1 MPVKKSKTYDN
12 TRFVD
17 MGPIVVTKRPNQ
29 AKPKA
34 KKEKGNAKT
43 K

>member
-12 TRFVD
+12 SRFID
-17 MGPIVVTKRPNQ
+17 WGGIVVTKRPKIQ
-29 AKPKA
+29 PKPKKET
-34 KKEKGNAKT
+34 KKNAKS

>member
-12 TRFVD
+12 SRFID
-17 MGPIVVTKRPNQ
+17 MGPIVVTKRPRT
-29 AKPKA
+29 AEKPK
-34 KKEKGNAKT
+34 KGNNNAKN

>member
-1 MPVKKSKTYDN
+1 MPVKKSTKYDN

-17 MGPIVVTKRPNQ
+17 MGPIVVTK
-29 AKPKA
+29 KPKA
-34 KKEKGNAKT
+34 DNKPKKGKSNAKA